1 MPLCRQQE
9 LAHSPVQHQALF
21 SQHSL
26 YNSQS
31 PCAAEAVRFGDEC
44 ESNAE
49 CVQVATVLLVCP
61 HIPDDFG
68 PFAEIVAA
76 FDEGCAQVQRQA
88 WRLAVRSSNGVKF
101 SLRDV
106 LWHHRTATPA
116 PAAYRLIV

>member
-88 WRLAVRSSNGVKF
+88 RRSLCGRPTKLSFLCAMCCGT
-101 SLRDV
+101 
-106 LWHHRTATPA
+106 TARPH
-116 PAAYRLIV
+116 PHLPLIGS